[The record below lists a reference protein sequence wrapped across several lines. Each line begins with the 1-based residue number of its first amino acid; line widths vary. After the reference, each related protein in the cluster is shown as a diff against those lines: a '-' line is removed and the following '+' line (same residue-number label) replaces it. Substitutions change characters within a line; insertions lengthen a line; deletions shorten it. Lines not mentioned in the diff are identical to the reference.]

1 MWAAWIG
8 RLVCSLILCAAISAH
23 GAEGN
28 REIFS
33 PWTSAPSCPSGRAC
47 IYHLASD
54 GQLYVID
61 GSASTTKLHGAK
73 SFRTSSNCAGL
84 SSPTNGDVCY
94 DTTLGYFRLYSG
106 GWRSV
111 PLVATVPLSITGQTV
126 ALSYSS
132 PLAVVGGSLTV
143 STGGS
148 VYASITGAGKG
159 VLGVAT
165 LYLVGPGVVASG
177 TTEAYL
183 LIAPR
188 AGTARNLRCYL
199 GTAPGGADTVIITAR
214 LNGADTTTTC
224 TITGA
229 GQTCSDASNTAAVSA
244 GDRVSLKAVSSAG
257 TASDL
262 SCSIEVTN

>member
-1 MWAAWIG
+1 MLVRFTGLLLFSLALLSSSAIAAD
-8 RLVCSLILCAAISAH
+8 
-23 GAEGN
+23 GN
-28 REIFS
+28 KEIFS

-165 LYLVGPGVVASG
+165 LYLVGPGVVASVCDLDRAAEIG
-177 TTEAYL
+177 RGASARHRFERHA
-183 LIAPR
+183 IA
-188 AGTARNLRCYL
+188 
-199 GTAPGGADTVIITAR
+199 
-214 LNGADTTTTC
+214 
-224 TITGA
+224 
-229 GQTCSDASNTAAVSA
+229 S
-244 GDRVSLKAVSSAG
+244 
-257 TASDL
+257 
-262 SCSIEVTN
+262 

>member
-1 MWAAWIG
+1 MWEHVIG
-8 RLVCSLILCAAISAH
+8 RLVCSLVLLAALSAH
-23 GAEGN
+23 AADGN
-28 REIFS
+28 REVFS
-33 PWTSAPSCPSGRAC
+33 PWTSAPTCPSGKAC
-47 IYHLASD
+47 IYMLASD

-61 GSASTTKLHGAK
+61 GSSVTTKLHGAK

-188 AGTARNLRCYL
+188 AGTARNLYCDL
-199 GTAPGGADTVIITAR
+199 GTAPGGADTVVFTAR
-214 LNGADTTTTC
+214 LNAADQATTC
-224 TITGA
+224 TISAANTTCNDTSHTFAVVA
-229 GQTCSDASNTAAVSA
+229 GNRLSI
-244 GDRVSLKAVSSAG
+244 KAVSSAG
-257 TASDL
+257 LASDAA
-262 SCSIEVTN
+262 CSFEVTN